1 MPGVAAARVGRGGRE
16 GEAGTSEGAQRRER
30 LSPKAGAGGDLK
42 VKQTVAEGLWA
53 GE

>member
-16 GEAGTSEGAQRRER
+16 GEASEGAQRRER
-30 LSPKAGAGGDLK
+30 LSPKAGGGGDLK